1 MTMNAAVEPASLSIG
16 RRAQRDLVP
25 FRIRH
30 LDGFHVL
37 TNDLGDHMLLDDGQL
52 EQMLQGKYAKGDPL
66 WARMVERNFIASE
79 LDRKALVARQKEKL
93 KFMAYGPN
101 LHILVV
107 TLRCDHTCQYC
118 HASRAPMGA
127 HETDMSIETVERSVD
142 FAFESTSPGLT
153 IEFQGGEPL
162 ANWPV
167 VEHAIEYALQKNAL
181 AGKSLTFALVTNL
194 SLMDEDKLA
203 YLIERRV
210 QICTS
215 LDGPEAIHNA
225 VRIYKEGNAHANV
238 VRWMKRINA
247 RYIESGL
254 DPQLYRIEALP
265 TISRLML
272 SDPKALLDHYVDV
285 GCHSIFLRHLDPF
298 GFAAHTKRRIGYSMD
313 EFLVFF
319 EQALDYVIELNRN
332 GVDFIERTTSLF
344 LARIIAHQEPNFL
357 DIRNPCGAGIGQ
369 MAYNYDGRIFT
380 CDEGRM
386 VDASSAANDCFVIG
400 NVASDEY
407 KDVVAGPIVRAMT
420 IASTLQ
426 GQPGCSTCAYL
437 PWCGICPTHNYIEQ
451 GSIQGRMADST
462 WCKKHMGILDLI
474 MRKLQR
480 ADAFELELFER
491 WTQVREQ
498 PHFLH
503 ECGEF

>member
-1 MTMNAAVEPASLSIG
+1 MTMNAAISPATLSSG
-16 RRAQRDLVP
+16 RRAQRQVVP

-37 TNDLGDHMLLDDGQL
+37 TNDLGDHLLLNDEQLQRMLS
-52 EQMLQGKYAKGDPL
+52 GKVAEGDPL
-66 WARMVERNFIASE
+66 WQRMLDQNFVADK
-79 LDRKALVARQKEKL
+79 LDRKALVERQKEKL
-93 KFMAYGPN
+93 KFLAYGPN
-101 LHILVV
+101 LHIMVI

-118 HASRAPMGA
+118 HASRAPMSA
-127 HETDMSIETVERSVD
+127 HHTDMSIETAERSVD

-167 VEHAIEYALQKNAL
+167 LEHIIEYSLQKNAL

-194 SLMDEDKLA
+194 SLMDDEKLD

-215 LDGPEAIHNA
+215 LDGPEEVHNYNR
-225 VRIYKEGNAHANV
+225 VFKEGNAHDQV
-238 VRWMKRINA
+238 VRWMKIINK
-247 RYIESGL
+247 RYTDAGL
-254 DPQLYRIEALP
+254 DPKLYRIEALP
-265 TISRLML
+265 TISRPML
-272 SDPKALLDHYVDV
+272 ADPKGLLDHYVDV
-285 GCHSIFLRHLDPF
+285 GCHSIFLRNLDPH
-298 GFAAHTKRRIGYSMD
+298 GFAATTRKRIGYSM
-313 EFLVFF
+313 EEWLVFY
-319 EQALDYVIELNRN
+319 EEALDYVIELNRK
-332 GVDFIERTTSLF
+332 GVDFIERTAALF
-344 LARIIAHQEPNFL
+344 LARILAHHEPNFL
-357 DIRNPCGAGIGQ
+357 DIRNPCGAAIGQ
-369 MAYNYDGRIFT
+369 IAYNYDGRMFT

-386 VDASSAANDCFVIG
+386 VDASGDSCFAIG
-400 NVASDEY
+400 NVAEDGYQEVISS
-407 KDVVAGPIVRAMT
+407 PIVRAMT

-437 PWCGICPTHNYIEQ
+437 PWCGICPVHNYAEQ
-451 GSIQGRMADST
+451 GSIQGRMADSH
-462 WCKKHMGILDLI
+462 WCQKHMGIMDLL

-480 ADAFELELFER
+480 ADEFEMQVFER

-503 ECGEF
+503 ECAEI